1 MASRDSNKPRSGYTQ
16 LLSGT
21 EGYHSLTTAR
31 AVNLDIH
38 HKHCYQ
44 ICRFLK
50 GKTAGHALEYLEK
63 VIKADG
69 WVEDPENPDKYK
81 RRSEHY
87 IRKQARAIPYTRRSR
102 KGKGGNTMAGHRK
115 GKMGPGRFPVKAS
128 LSFIQLIRSAMENAR
143 HRYEGEIDDIDE
155 MVITHVAAHRGQVRR
170 AFRPR
175 ARGRAS
181 PHFHYQV
188 NLELFLEAREGDE
201 GWEDDGDG
209 DIF

>member
-1 MASRDSNKPRSGYTQ
+1 MARDSTKPRSGYTQ
-16 LLSGT
+16 LLQSTPGF
-21 EGYHSLTTAR
+21 HSLTTAR

-44 ICRFLK
+44 ICRFLRN
-50 GKTAGHALEYLEK
+50 KTVGDAIDYLEL

-69 WVEDPENPDKYK
+69 WIEDPNNPDGYK
-81 RRSEHY
+81 RHNEHH
-87 IRKQARAIPYTRRSR
+87 IRRKARAIPHVRRSR

-115 GKMGPGRFPVKAS
+115 GRMGPGRFPVKAS
-128 LSFIQLIRSAMENAR
+128 LAYIRLLRSAMNNAR
-143 HRYEGEIDDIDE
+143 EQYEDLDDVED

-181 PHFHYQV
+181 PKNHYQV
-188 NLELFLEAREGDE
+188 NLEVFLEAVAEEGD
-201 GWEDDGDG
+201 WDMDDGD
-209 DIF
+209 F

>member
-1 MASRDSNKPRSGYTQ
+1 
-16 LLSGT
+16 
-21 EGYHSLTTAR
+21 
-31 AVNLDIH
+31 
-38 HKHCYQ
+38 
-44 ICRFLK
+44 
-50 GKTAGHALEYLEK
+50 
-63 VIKADG
+63 
-69 WVEDPENPDKYK
+69 
-81 RRSEHY
+81 
-87 IRKQARAIPYTRRSR
+87 
-102 KGKGGNTMAGHRK
+102 MAGHRK

-175 ARGRAS
+175 ARGRAT

-188 NLELFLEAREGDE
+188 NLELFLEAREGDD
-201 GWEDDGDG
+201 GWDDDGDE